1 MNSKKKKYF
10 LFPKPHLKHLLFLF
24 FFISSFAKK
33 FVQIFLEGKESL
45 ALEFFKLYVYNFGD
59 FLTIIPFLIIKKRS
73 KQKKEDNKDEEL
85 TRSGKVDKIDYLVYD
100 PSEKVK
106 KNEKG
111 RTKYILIITI
121 SDFISQISTVI
132 FHIIKEEEKLKVTQ
146 SKLNSLL
153 AFNAIVIVLFS
164 RIFLDIRFYSHHWF
178 SFLLNI
184 LCLLALSVIDIIEI
198 INDSGDSI
206 LTSVIYIIIKL
217 FSKILYSI
225 EDVLAKV
232 IFLFYFF
239 SPYSLLL
246 AKSIL
251 QFFYLALFSFP
262 FIFIKITNEKNE
274 NKLIF
279 SMIGDIFEEKNYI
292 LIEILFSII
301 SFFYNLFLFKII
313 DEFSPNHFIIAKV
326 VENLGIFIINI
337 ILKGADNEK
346 NLIAKIILFILL
358 ILASLIFNEFIVINI
373 CGLSK
378 NTKLFLD
385 YEAKN
390 EIISSKIY
398 DNEDVRNDS
407 EDFSSR
413 ATINAELE
421 LNDLSENK
429 ILNSE

>member
-10 LFPKPHLKHLLFLF
+10 LFPKPHSIHLLFLF

-178 SFLLNI
+178 SFLLII

-251 QFFYLALFSFP
+251 QFFYLTLFSFP

-313 DEFSPNHFIIAKV
+313 DEFSPNHFAIARV
-326 VENLGIFIINI
+326 IENFGALMLNI
-337 ILKGADNEK
+337 ILEGAAEQK
-346 NLIAKIILFILL
+346 NLIMNLIIYIIL
-358 ILASLIFNEFIVINI
+358 IFAALVYNEFLIINI

-378 NTKLFLD
+378 NTKYFLNF
-385 YEAKN
+385 EAEN
-390 EIISSKIY
+390 EISMIGEIY
-398 DNEDVRNDS
+398 NNDFREKNDEPALQREMSMSFINDDEDDN
-407 EDFSSR
+407 
-413 ATINAELE
+413 
-421 LNDLSENK
+421 
-429 ILNSE
+429 

>member
-85 TRSGKVDKIDYLVYD
+85 TRSGKVDKIDYIVYD

-121 SDFISQISTVI
+121 SDFISQISIVI

-206 LTSVIYIIIKL
+206 LTSIIYIIIKL

-292 LIEILFSII
+292 LIEI
-301 SFFYNLFLFKII
+301 
-313 DEFSPNHFIIAKV
+313 
-326 VENLGIFIINI
+326 
-337 ILKGADNEK
+337 
-346 NLIAKIILFILL
+346 
-358 ILASLIFNEFIVINI
+358 
-373 CGLSK
+373 
-378 NTKLFLD
+378 
-385 YEAKN
+385 
-390 EIISSKIY
+390 
-398 DNEDVRNDS
+398 
-407 EDFSSR
+407 
-413 ATINAELE
+413 
-421 LNDLSENK
+421 
-429 ILNSE
+429 